1 MTYLMLREIDN
12 CCDTGGKMSYIFTY
26 LMIYAGSALM
36 AYNIYRYIC
45 FARDVRKRG
54 NWDREQRLFNIPIM
68 LLILFFLGYIIV
80 GMFGNPDL
88 VMAGILFGGSIFVFV
103 MLLLISRTFDRIREN
118 EQLEVKLSAAEEAS
132 KAKTFFLSNMS
143 HDLRTPL
150 NAIIGY
156 TTLAKRDSVTYE
168 ETNEYIDKIDIA
180 GRQLLEIVNDVLDM
194 SRIESGK
201 FILEP
206 GCVDLEN
213 CVLEAG
219 DLVRMQMEAK
229 KIRFSVSCNI
239 SHKWVMCDKVMFD
252 RALMNLLCNAGK
264 FTEENGSVALRMTE
278 LPGTVDTGSYEIRIK
293 DTGIGMSQDFAER
306 IFVPFERER
315 TSTVSKIQGT
325 GLGLAITKNIIDMM
339 GGNITVR
346 TEQGK
351 GTEFIINV
359 SFPLAEPE
367 EKICSNEEDNIS
379 FEGKR
384 ALLVEDNMINMEI
397 AQMLLA
403 QEGFLVETAENG
415 KIALEMTEASEK
427 GYYDVILMDI
437 QMPVMDGY
445 MATQAIRNLP
455 DPGLAGIPIIAM
467 TANAFQEDIKKAE
480 EVGMNGH
487 IAKPLD
493 IPSMKTTLKHVLKDT
508 TGI

>member
-1 MTYLMLREIDN
+1 MKSVFL
-12 CCDTGGKMSYIFTY
+12 Y

-36 AYNIYRYIC
+36 AYNIYGYVC
-45 FARDVRKRG
+45 FSRDVREHG
-54 NWDREQRLFNIPIM
+54 NWDREQRLFNLPIM
-68 LLILFFLGYIIV
+68 LLILIFIGYVVV
-80 GMFGNPDL
+80 GIFGKPDL

-103 MLLLISRTFDRIREN
+103 MLHLIRRTFDRIREN
-118 EQLEVKLSAAEEAS
+118 EQLEAKLSAAEEAS

-143 HDLRTPL
+143 HDIRTPL

-156 TTLAKRDSVTYE
+156 TTLANHDGVTYE
-168 ETNEYIDKIDIA
+168 EKTGYIDKIEMA

-201 FILEP
+201 FSLEP
-206 GCVDLEN
+206 TCVDLED
-213 CVLEAG
+213 CVLEAS
-219 DLVRMQMEAK
+219 DLVRTQLEAK
-229 KIRFSVSCNI
+229 KIELYVSCAV
-239 SHKWVMCDKVMFD
+239 SHKWVLCDKVMLD

-264 FTEENGSVALRMTE
+264 FTEENGSVSLHLNE
-278 LPGTVDTGSYEIRIK
+278 LDCSSGTGSYEIRIK
-293 DTGIGMSQDFAER
+293 DTGIGMSPEFAER
-306 IFVPFERER
+306 LFIPFERER
-315 TSTVSKIQGT
+315 TSTVSRIQGT
-325 GLGLAITKNIIDMM
+325 GLGLAITKSIVDMM
-339 GGNITVR
+339 GGDISVQ
-346 TEQGK
+346 TEKGK
-351 GTEFIINV
+351 GTEFVITV
-359 SFPLAEPE
+359 GFPLAEPE
-367 EKICSNEEDNIS
+367 EKLFAGEVNEIS

-397 AQMLLA
+397 AQMLLEQA
-403 QEGFLVETAENG
+403 GFLIETAENG
-415 KIALEMTEASEK
+415 KIALEMTAASEP

-445 MATQAIRNLP
+445 MSAQAIRSLP

-493 IPSMKTTLKHVLKDT
+493 IPSMKATLQQVLR
-508 TGI
+508 